1 MENVCNMTPKIYHP
15 GQVLCPKYSF
25 LKVHISITT
34 LLLST
39 VLCVLILTGCSPSVE
54 ERKRI
59 VESTNDQAVLTKMVI
74 EDSDED
80 IRLAAIEKISDQV
93 FLSKIATNDYSIKL
107 REVAIKKLTE
117 QAVLYRVACE
127 DKELSLRILA
137 IGRMTDQQLL
147 SRLASEPPA
156 AAIRL
161 AAVALVTNDDFLL
174 SRSRLDISDA
184 VRTAAVDAIKQ
195 ETYLVRVII
204 ENDIEAQR
212 EAARR
217 RVNDPMLLKQIN
229 VADQQRA
236 AKLASIKNQ
245 TNNDKLA
252 EVALHGEFDLLRLE
266 AARQLNQQEAL
277 GKVSSE
283 TKDREV
289 CKIVF
294 GKLTDQKVLL
304 VVSANSSDNA
314 VRIAASIKSGQ
325 TTWENVFDKASAK
338 GAGLVAIGEALA
350 AVDLFPEQAG
360 AKEGVVQACL
370 NFIKQGDE
378 TRIPEL
384 ADLLDLYGDV
394 SLTEDY
400 LNCGQPDLDV
410 AGRKW
415 AGNHGYDVGSG
426 NGSNRATW
434 GSNK

>member
-1 MENVCNMTPKIYHP
+1 
-15 GQVLCPKYSF
+15 
-25 LKVHISITT
+25 
-34 LLLST
+34 
-39 VLCVLILTGCSPSVE
+39 
-54 ERKRI
+54 
-59 VESTNDQAVLTKMVI
+59 
-74 EDSDED
+74 
-80 IRLAAIEKISDQV
+80 
-93 FLSKIATNDYSIKL
+93 
-107 REVAIKKLTE
+107 
-117 QAVLYRVACE
+117 
-127 DKELSLRILA
+127 
-137 IGRMTDQQLL
+137 MTDQQLL